1 MIIELTFG
9 QLESYFMV
17 IGFISISNVDDFCL
31 EECLF
36 GRPPFS
42 FISIDDLI
50 YQIRSD
56 KPIEVNDTKI

>member
-1 MIIELTFG
+1 
-9 QLESYFMV
+9 MV